1 MATVIKL
8 KRDASEEELKK
19 IQEQVARE
27 TKKGFDAYKY
37 CGVIKLTED
46 PLEFQKRIRD
56 EWE

>member
-8 KRDASEEELKK
+8 KRDATDEEMEAIKEQTPPQKNGIDLK
-19 IQEQVARE
+19 
-27 TKKGFDAYKY
+27 KY

>member
-8 KRDASEEELKK
+8 KRDASEAELNQIK
-19 IQEQVARE
+19 EQVARE
-27 TKKGFDAYKY
+27 SKEGFDAFKY
-37 CGVIKLTED
+37 CGIIKLTED